1 MIWAWKDRW
10 HLPRATRQ
18 GRGPRS
24 RSQNSSNHPEGRR
37 EYLSSFLQCR
47 HRKIQT
53 DLENGNLEKLWS
65 GLKIAVKVKIQTVSK
80 AENFKPF
87 EPLAKSTIKDHDQR
101 DFFEVFPFPTNTL
114 KEESK
119 WLWLCGWQDM
129 CVVEHWKRLNCLKN
143 LRASEK
149 KMRNKH

>member
-10 HLPRATRQ
+10 RLPRAIRQ

-24 RSQNSSNHPEGRR
+24 RSQNSSNRPEGRR
-37 EYLSSFLQCR
+37 EYWSSFFCSFDIGKFKQIW
-47 HRKIQT
+47 K
-53 DLENGNLEKLWS
+53 NGNLEKLWS

-101 DFFEVFPFPTNTL
+101 DFFWSFSFSS
-114 KEESK
+114 KYKESK
-119 WLWLCGWQDM
+119 WLWHCAWQGM
-129 CVVEHWKRLNCLKN
+129 CVVAHWKRLKCLKN
-143 LRASEK
+143 LRASKK
-149 KMRNKH
+149 KMRNKR